1 MDFAGR
7 QARFAEALLEEQID
21 LFFCPPSGDL
31 EYLTG
36 FPRRAA
42 SFGNSE
48 QAHQWAAGCFFRP
61 GREPIMLVL
70 RASSA
75 FNPTAGVVGE
85 AISIENLDDPA
96 ARFGEAIRKL
106 GGG

>member
-7 QARFAEALLEEQID
+7 RARFAEALLEHEID

-42 SFGNSE
+42 SFGYSE
-48 QAHQWAAGCFFRP
+48 YGAPVRPQGRSSGRAGSRL
-61 GREPIMLVL
+61 LVL
-70 RASSA
+70 Q
-75 FNPTAGVVGE
+75 GVVRLQPAPPASMGE
-85 AISIENLDDPA
+85 VI
-96 ARFGEAIRKL
+96 
-106 GGG
+106 